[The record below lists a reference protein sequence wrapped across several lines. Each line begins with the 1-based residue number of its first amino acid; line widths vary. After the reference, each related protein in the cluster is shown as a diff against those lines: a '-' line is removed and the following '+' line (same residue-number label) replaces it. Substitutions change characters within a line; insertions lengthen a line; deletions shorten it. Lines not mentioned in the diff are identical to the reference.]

1 MALSVLRPF
10 RDYRGGMA
18 TVAARTRPRRTA
30 RLVSVLAAGAALT
43 GLTGCASGA
52 EDSTDAAVETLV
64 TTSPTAEAS
73 PDPTPEPT
81 AAETWSLPAPDGH
94 AEVGDLVDG
103 FPTDL
108 LPVPSDAVVLVTSA
122 VPVGDADVQEVSLN
136 LRTQATAQDLVRL
149 YRSALLDAG
158 FTETEQ
164 PGTQSDLAAE
174 SIFTRSGGDE
184 IVSIGVLEVDGG
196 RTVTIG
202 GRIRTTT

>member
-1 MALSVLRPF
+1 
-10 RDYRGGMA
+10 MA

-30 RLVSVLAAGAALT
+30 RLVSVLAAGAVLT
-43 GLTGCASGA
+43 GLTGCTSGG
-52 EDSTDAAVETLV
+52 EDSGDAAGETLV
-64 TTSPTAEAS
+64 TTSATAEAS
-73 PDPTPEPT
+73 AGPTPEPT
-81 AAETWSLPAPDGH
+81 ATESETWSLPGPDGH
-94 AEVGDLVDG
+94 AEVGDLVEG

-108 LPVPSDAVVLVTSA
+108 LPVPSDAIVLVTSA

-149 YRSALLDAG
+149 YRTALLEAG

-174 SIFTRSGGDE
+174 SVFTRSGGDE

-202 GRIRTTT
+202 GRIRTTS